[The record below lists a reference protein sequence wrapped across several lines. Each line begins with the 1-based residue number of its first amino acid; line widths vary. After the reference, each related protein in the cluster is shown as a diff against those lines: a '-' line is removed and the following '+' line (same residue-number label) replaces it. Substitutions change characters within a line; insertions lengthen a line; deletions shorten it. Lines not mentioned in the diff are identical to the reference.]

1 MNSLHTGHHGTNCLL
16 YVMTML
22 GTFLTEN
29 WYLVIMVVFG
39 LVHVYVAWQR
49 NVRERE
55 LHDIKLA
62 AAKDD
67 LIGV

>member
-1 MNSLHTGHHGTNCLL
+1 MNSLNTGHNGTNFLL

-67 LIGV
+67 LVGG